1 MLLNVYFIYTHTHT
15 LYTLICR
22 WRDRETH
29 IHNDRQMY
37 THSLT
42 DSVIRTQTHH
52 THTHTHT
59 HGWRQHGS
67 RGVTQWLQV
76 STLQHCRDF
85 PPVSSTSIVCASE
98 RKQGM
103 CLMRNIMEYVSS
115 EPLVMPYRE
124 YGEEYACFS
133 SLASKQHPSMEST
146 SWTLDE
152 WVDMIY

>member
-1 MLLNVYFIYTHTHT
+1 MYISFTHTHT
-15 LYTLICR
+15 
-22 WRDRETH
+22 H
-29 IHNDRQMY
+29 Y
-37 THSLT
+37 THSYADGETERHTYTTTDKCTHTVSLT
-42 DSVIRTQTHH
+42 QSYAHKHT